1 MMDLL
6 TFPEM
11 RDRYRNQWLLILCQ
25 ETDRGFNLISGQ
37 VLAHSEN
44 RDDIYDAMERLHP
57 KGMITIEYTGEL
69 PENWAVIL

>member
-1 MMDLL
+1 MSELL

-11 RDRYRNQWLLILCQ
+11 RDRYQNQWLLILCQ

-44 RDDIYDAMERLHP
+44 RDEIYDAIETLHP
-57 KGMITIEYTGEL
+57 KGTISIEYTGEL
-69 PENWAVIL
+69 PDNWAVIL

>member
-1 MMDLL
+1 MSELL

-11 RDRYRNQWLLILCQ
+11 RNRYQNQWLLILCK

-44 RDDIYDAMERLHP
+44 RDEIYDAIETLHP
-57 KGMITIEYTGEL
+57 RSHPDFQNEPKPVL
-69 PENWAVIL
+69 KSD